1 MNHPSAGFFTRAARA
16 TLVIIMAGAIEKARR
31 LQWDF
36 VVTDAFPMGGMEFQ
50 VLMLA
55 LSGFFLLRGAPA
67 VEMTT
72 IARASHVG
80 VEA

>member
-1 MNHPSAGFFTRAARA
+1 
-16 TLVIIMAGAIEKARR
+16 
-31 LQWDF
+31 
-36 VVTDAFPMGGMEFQ
+36 MGGMEFQ